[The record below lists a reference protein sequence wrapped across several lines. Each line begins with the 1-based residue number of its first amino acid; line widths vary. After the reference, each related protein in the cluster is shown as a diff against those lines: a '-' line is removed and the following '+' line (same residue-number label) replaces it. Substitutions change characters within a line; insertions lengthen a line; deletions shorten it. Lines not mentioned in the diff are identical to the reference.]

1 MIKNLFTVL
10 AAGMLLPGLAQKTA
24 GPVVSTLMYYL
35 GQEMYTYNL
44 VTVDVSS
51 SDFKIIQELLP
62 SGIKASRNFE
72 SFTAYDE
79 SSRTI
84 SVAAVDFPSVSSCT
98 LWQSVISGDAT
109 TTTPVVVAK
118 EIKFP
123 VSRSPAP
130 LNVAHLKFSRLI
142 VGPSSTL
149 FAVFTNGEVH
159 EINLEEGTF
168 SFKYALVSD
177 ELQLGVTHPY
187 LTAGHVYDRDA
198 DTMWSIAMGAS
209 DAFLMS
215 SSLKSG
221 NVSSWTTMAMPQGDN
236 SGFSPET
243 VTNMHLVKVDSGPA
257 KVMVLMESLHNV
269 GFDQVSFLD
278 TTTGQLDCKECNLMS
293 EGIEFMCQ
301 DDINA
306 CDLWRVSAW
315 DPVNKQLYFQ
325 GHGATEDDAGTP
337 LMVVMGFDTA
347 VNGALTWWTNVINPL
362 QFGLSGFQFVQTV

>member
-1 MIKNLFTVL
+1 
-10 AAGMLLPGLAQKTA
+10 MLILPR
-24 GPVVSTLMYYL
+24 
-35 GQEMYTYNL
+35 YTYNL

-118 EIKFP
+118 EIKYP

-168 SFKYALVSD
+168 SFKYSLVSD

-269 GFDQVSFLD
+269 GFDQV
-278 TTTGQLDCKECNLMS
+278 TK
-293 EGIEFMCQ
+293 
-301 DDINA
+301 
-306 CDLWRVSAW
+306 
-315 DPVNKQLYFQ
+315 PLYF
-325 GHGATEDDAGTP
+325 
-337 LMVVMGFDTA
+337 MYMY
-347 VNGALTWWTNVINPL
+347 IYC
-362 QFGLSGFQFVQTV
+362 